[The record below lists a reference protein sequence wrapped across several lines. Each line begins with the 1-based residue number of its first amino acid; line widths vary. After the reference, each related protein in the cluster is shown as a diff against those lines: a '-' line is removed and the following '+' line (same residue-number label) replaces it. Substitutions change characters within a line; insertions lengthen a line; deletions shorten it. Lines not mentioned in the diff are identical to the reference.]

1 MTGLF
6 TRRKFLGLVA
16 GAYAVM
22 LSGCTREKQKTVGNA
37 ASSAASLCVVR
48 PEQTEGPFFIDQHL
62 NRSDI
67 RVEPSTGIVKQGV
80 PLALTLNVSQIANGA
95 CAPLEGAIVDIWHCD
110 AEGFYSGVDSMMQS
124 KNTAAFKFLR
134 GFQTTDKNGTVNF
147 LTIFPGWYPG
157 RTVHIHFKIR
167 TKGAGQSSYEFTS
180 QLYFDDAFSEQIYVH
195 APYIRDRRRGTTNVN
210 DMIFA
215 EGGDQLML
223 KPYKTDEG
231 YAASFD
237 ITLDMADAQAGKSDH
252 MSRGPRP

>member
-1 MTGLF
+1 MNGLF
-6 TRRKFLGLVA
+6 TRRKFLGLMA
-16 GAYAVM
+16 CAYAVM
-22 LSGCTREKQKTVGNA
+22 LAGCPREKQKALGNT
-37 ASSAASLCVVR
+37 ASSAVSLCVVR

-80 PLALTLNVSQIANGA
+80 PLALTLNVSQMANGL

-124 KNTAAFKFLR
+124 QNTAAFKFLR
-134 GFQTTDKNGTVNF
+134 GFQTTDNNGTVNF

-167 TKGAGQSSYEFTS
+167 TKDVNQSSYEFTS
-180 QLYFDDAFSEQIYVH
+180 QLYFDDAFSEQIYANV
-195 APYIRDRRRGTTNVN
+195 PYIRDRHRGTTNAN

-215 EGGDQLML
+215 EGGDQLLL
-223 KPYKTDEG
+223 KPKKTDQG
-231 YAASFD
+231 YAATFD
-237 ITLDMADAQAGKSDH
+237 IVLDMADAQTEK
-252 MSRGPRP
+252 